1 MKRMLALV
9 FAAAA
14 LAVPAGQ
21 AHAAGKASPTTAQ
34 FRALQNQ
41 VKLLQAQVK
50 ALQKWV
56 PKNCSTRTC
65 FTLPQVSAISAF
77 GYEAQICQQA
87 VIADAFQGTW
97 NVIDQISTATQ
108 AGKTYFGAQT
118 PISDSQSCSNVKLT
132 RSSGVPPTVAVFS
145 SLVSLLTA

>member
-1 MKRMLALV
+1 MKRIFVLAI
-9 FAAAA
+9 AAVA
-14 LAVPAGQ
+14 LAVPAAQ
-21 AHAAGKASPTTAQ
+21 AHAAGQASPTAAQ
-34 FRALQNQ
+34 FRALQKQ

-50 ALQKWV
+50 TLQKFV
-56 PKNCSTRTC
+56 PKTCSARTC

-77 GYEAQICQQA
+77 GYEAQICEQA

-118 PISDSQSCSNVKLT
+118 PISDSQACSNVGLT
-132 RSSGVPPTVAVFS
+132 RSSGIPPTVAVFS
-145 SLVSLLTA
+145 SLVNLLSS